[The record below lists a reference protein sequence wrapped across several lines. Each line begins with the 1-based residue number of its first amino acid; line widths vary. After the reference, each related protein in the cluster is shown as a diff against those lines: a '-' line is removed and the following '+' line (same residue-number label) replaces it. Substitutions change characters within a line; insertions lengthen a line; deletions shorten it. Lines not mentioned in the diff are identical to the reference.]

1 MSKDLLRFLPPEGQ
15 ELHHI
20 SRTDGHSIV
29 IHLIDPSDG
38 KDGTSVPVRFRKDA
52 VADGCRV
59 VGMDLGEDGGPPD
72 GQKTTIIVEAIKV
85 ILERKDEGELNGDGR
100 PNLNAL
106 KKQAGFGVTRDEFEA
121 AWEIFEKGLDDDGQD
136 D

>member
-1 MSKDLLRFLPPEGQ
+1 MSQDNLRFLPPLGQ

-29 IHLIDPSDG
+29 IYLIDPSDD
-38 KDGTSVPVRFRKDA
+38 KEGTSVPLRFRKDA
-52 VADGCRV
+52 IADGCRV
-59 VGMDLGEDGGPPD
+59 VGVDLGEDGGPPE
-72 GQKTTIIVEAIKV
+72 GQKTTIIVEAIQA
-85 ILERKDEGELNGDGR
+85 ILDRKDEGELNGDGR

-106 KKQAGFGVTRDEFEA
+106 KKQAGFGVTREEFEA
-121 AWEIFEKGLDDDGQD
+121 AWVIFEESLDDKQD